1 MVKLTQIIRR
11 FEGLALKGF
20 NINNNW
26 QFWKEKLYTHFLIVL
41 LDISHFSLQVQKL
54 LYDGEEDEGTF
65 NKFADNS
72 KMKEFLIQ
80 HFDLKVVE
88 LCQHFANVL
97 DTLKCELGNTQ
108 ETHEVTELLNK

>member
-80 HFDLKVVE
+80 HFHLKVVE

-97 DTLKCELGNTQ
+97 DTLKCELGSTQ

>member
-1 MVKLTQIIRR
+1 M
-11 FEGLALKGF
+11 
-20 NINNNW
+20 
-26 QFWKEKLYTHFLIVL
+26 
-41 LDISHFSLQVQKL
+41 QKF

-80 HFDLKVVE
+80 HFHVKVVE

-97 DTLKCELGNTQ
+97 DILKDKLGNTR
-108 ETHEVTELLNK
+108 ETHEVTKLLNK